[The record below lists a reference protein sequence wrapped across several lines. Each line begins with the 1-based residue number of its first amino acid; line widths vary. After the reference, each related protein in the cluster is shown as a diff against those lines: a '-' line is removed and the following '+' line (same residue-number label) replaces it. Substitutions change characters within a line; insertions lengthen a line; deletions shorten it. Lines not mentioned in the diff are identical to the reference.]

1 MNEMQIGKINKEIN
15 NLAGIDNV
23 GHNYYHLGNSYF
35 SLKWS
40 GNCAKYEKFTYKI
53 QSLNKLTSLSIQA
66 LEKNTT
72 DKIQALQM
80 LTTGCSKNMTNK
92 T

>member
-1 MNEMQIGKINKEIN
+1 MLVIIIT
-15 NLAGIDNV
+15 LVI
-23 GHNYYHLGNSYF
+23 HIF

-53 QSLNKLTSLSIQA
+53 QSLDKLTILNIQA

-80 LTTGCSKNMTNK
+80 LTTECSKNMTNK